1 MEEVVLSLIFQ
12 YTGKPIVYKYTDN
25 FGISSIKSIC
35 PILQMVFITSLQRQ
49 DQEKQSD
56 SVLGLGEVL
65 LVLSLADS
73 LLANEFYTI
82 EQLFLLQEIS

>member
-1 MEEVVLSLIFQ
+1 MLSLKFQ
-12 YTGKPIVYKYTDN
+12 YTGKPIVYKSTDN
-25 FGISSIKSIC
+25 FGTSSIKSIC

-49 DQEKQSD
+49 HQEKQSD

-73 LLANEFYTI
+73 LLANVEFYTT